1 MCLYL
6 CINMLER
13 ELKEL
18 KFGYAKK
25 PRNLPAEL
33 NAQEVQKIFMCMS
46 GKYSLVTG
54 ILNGCGLRVHAAL
67 GLCIKNIDF
76 VNKSIYIFRGK
87 GENDRYTLLP
97 QSLVEPI
104 KSQITTVK
112 KCHDKDICEG
122 FGTVSLPLR

>member
-1 MCLYL
+1 
-6 CINMLER
+6 MLER
-13 ELKEL
+13 EFKEQ

-25 PRNLPAEL
+25 PRNLPTVL

-46 GKYSLVTG
+46 GKYSLVAG
-54 ILNGCGLRVHAAL
+54 VFYGCGLRVHAAL
-67 GLCIKNIDF
+67 GLCIKIIDF

-87 GENDRYTLLP
+87 GGNDRYTLLP

-104 KSQITTVK
+104 KSQITTAK
-112 KCHDKDICEG
+112 ECHDKDICES